1 MLPGRRRSVGLVAL
15 AVASVTS
22 RLAWTLWL
30 HPPIDTVASD
40 MAGYV
45 NRAKLILR
53 SGDPLLGHAA
63 TLYPPG
69 THALLA
75 AAWGAAG
82 PTGGAVLWALLGAA
96 VPVLGWLLAE
106 EVGRARWM
114 GWALGLLLLVW
125 PPHLSHSGYFLS
137 ETPFLALSLAATLA
151 MARLIARPR
160 DGRSGG
166 LGAGVLLALAFLV
179 RPQIALFAALAVP
192 LLSRRRAAVWLRLV
206 APGVLAATLL
216 VGLYR
221 VDTGQ
226 WGLVGNGPLNRA
238 ISRCSALRV
247 EMYATAEARADAEL
261 GIRGGR
267 SWWLEPPA
275 LRERYARVPSDH
287 PLALRPVL
295 GPGPVRLVG
304 AVSDPQPFDR
314 LARRCV
320 AQSGSL
326 EQARSAVV
334 RVILLAWGDQPW
346 PEATWAV
353 PGQLRAV
360 SASHRI
366 VRWAVLPLALVG
378 LVAVARRRQSAALLG
393 PAHLAALVATSAFY
407 FGSLRLR
414 VWADP
419 YLLLL
424 ALEGAHAAWARAQ
437 RPR

>member
-1 MLPGRRRSVGLVAL
+1 MGLWSLAMASVG
-15 AVASVTS
+15 S

-45 NRAKLILR
+45 SRARVLLR
-53 SGDPLLGHAA
+53 SGDPLVGHAP

-75 AAWGAAG
+75 GAWGLG
-82 PTGGAVLWALLGAA
+82 GSTGGAVCWALLGAM

-106 EVGRARWM
+106 QVGRARWM
-114 GWALGLLLLVW
+114 GPVLGLLLLVW

-137 ETPFLALSLAATLA
+137 ETPFLALTLAATLA
-151 MARLIARPR
+151 MARVAARR
-160 DGRSGG
+160 AGGGR
-166 LGAGVLLALAFLV
+166 AGVLLALAFLV
-179 RPQIALFAALAVP
+179 RPQVALSAALAAPFVAG
-192 LLSRRRAAVWLRLV
+192 RRGGVWLRL
-206 APGVLAATLL
+206 ALPGALAAALL

-221 VDTGQ
+221 ADTGH
-226 WGLVGNGPLNRA
+226 WGLLGNGPLNRA

-247 EMYATAEARADAEL
+247 ELYPTAQARADAEL
-261 GIRGGR
+261 GLRGTR

-275 LRERYARVPSDH
+275 LRERYARVPADH
-287 PLALRPVL
+287 PLAIRPVL
-295 GPGPVRLVG
+295 GPDPVRLVG
-304 AVSDPQPFDR
+304 AVSDPTPFDEM
-314 LARRCV
+314 AQGCV
-320 AQSGSL
+320 VRSGWG
-326 EQARSAVV
+326 EQARTAVV
-334 RVILLAWGDQPW
+334 RVLLLVWGDHPW

-360 SASHRI
+360 TTTHSI
-366 VRWAVLPLALVG
+366 VRWAVPPLALVG
-378 LVAVARRRQSAALLG
+378 LVAVVRRRQPGALVA
-393 PAHLAALVATSAFY
+393 PAHVAALVATSAVY

-424 ALEGAHAAWARAQ
+424 ALEGAQAILERAQ
-437 RPR
+437 RPRWKSSGSR